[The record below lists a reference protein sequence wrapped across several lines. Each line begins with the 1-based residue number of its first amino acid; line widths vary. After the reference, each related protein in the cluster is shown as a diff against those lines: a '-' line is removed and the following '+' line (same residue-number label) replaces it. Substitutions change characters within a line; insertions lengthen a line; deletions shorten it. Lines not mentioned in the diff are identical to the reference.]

1 MFFSVFLGFFC
12 LYLRWHDSKDPTESL
27 WALEG
32 REVGTPGSRKSSG
45 VNPEGLLHPIA
56 LLPVLWTGILSPFSR
71 TDVASLLGLDLLH
84 LWE

>member
-1 MFFSVFLGFFC
+1 M
-12 LYLRWHDSKDPTESL
+12 
-27 WALEG
+27 LEG

-71 TDVASLLGLDLLH
+71 TDVGSPLGLDLRASGSSQAGCSDPQGDGQVGR
-84 LWE
+84 

>member
-1 MFFSVFLGFFC
+1 M
-12 LYLRWHDSKDPTESL
+12 
-27 WALEG
+27 LEG

-71 TDVASLLGLDLLH
+71 TDVGSPLGLDLLRF
-84 LWE
+84 WE